1 MRLSTQ
7 QFFLQGSNSISSL
20 NSQVATVQEQ
30 ISSGRRVQNPSDDPA
45 AAARILRLESQLNIT
60 QQFQRNIDFADNNLS
75 LTETTVSS
83 IEDSINQVLEAVIFA
98 ENGTLSSSERQSIA
112 IEVEGILDGLE
123 SLVNTQNAQG
133 EYIFAGFNTNQAA
146 YAESSDGVYEYQGD
160 NGVRRLNISDSTLVA
175 VFETGVDLFE
185 AIPLANGQVEIEAVA
200 GNSGA
205 FGVVSSQVVD
215 RETFDAAFPEDYVV
229 SFNPETNVAPA
240 AANYSV
246 TRVSDGA
253 AIVTDAVYDA
263 SLGINFDG
271 LQLTAVGA
279 PQAGDTFRVDAVA
292 EQNTLSIVAGIA
304 EGIANIDDNEQFS
317 EFIAGAL
324 DDIGSIQE
332 RLLASRARVGVNLG
346 QLDSTRETLLDRELS
361 QQALLSE
368 IRDLDFAE
376 AISNLTFLS
385 FTLEATQASFTRVA
399 NLSLFNFIR

>member
-20 NSQVATVQEQ
+20 NSQVASVQEQ

-60 QQFQRNIDFADNNLS
+60 QQFQRNIDFAETNLS
-75 LTETTVSS
+75 ITETTVSS
-83 IEDSINQVLEAVIFA
+83 IEDSLNQVLEAVIRA
-98 ENGTLSSSERQSIA
+98 ENGSLSSRERQSIA

-123 SLVNTQNAQG
+123 SLVNTKNAQG

-146 YAESSDGVYEYQGD
+146 YVESSDGAYEYQGD
-160 NGVRRLNISDSTLVA
+160 NGIRRLNVSDSALVA

-185 AIPLANGQVEIEAVA
+185 SIPLANGQVATEAVA

-205 FGVVSSQVVD
+205 FGVVNSQVVD
-215 RETFDAAFPEDYVV
+215 RETFDVAFPEDYVV
-229 SFNPETNVAPA
+229 SFNPEANVAPP

-246 TRVSDGA
+246 TRVSDGS
-253 AIVTDAVYDA
+253 AIVTDAVYVE

-271 LQLTAVGA
+271 LQLTTVGT
-279 PQAGDTFRVDAVA
+279 PQAGDAFRVDAVT
-292 EQNTLSIVAGIA
+292 EQNSLTIVAGIA
-304 EGIANIDDNEQFS
+304 EGIANINDNEQFS

-332 RLLASRARVGVNLG
+332 RLLAGRARVGVNLG

-361 QQALLSE
+361 QQTLLSE

-376 AISNLTFLS
+376 AISNLAFLS